1 MIKEVVFADRNKINT
16 KNKTIGLTYSKGN
29 WASNNANFNDKL
41 GTKEMDQDNANTIEV
56 PLKGGLISYNITDI
70 KGVEVMHYFKRKYE
84 KNHPT
89 QIDVIDKEGSKD
101 SYKLKMDNNEERTFI
116 NRFIRKIE
124 YVIKEWMKKN
134 KKNDIPYSKIS
145 ILPVSSTSNFNKNFV
160 KEELLKLNINGLKCE
175 VVDPDI
181 IVKNLE
187 NLQRDEDFIENNR
200 EFYDSNYVKTN
211 PENGT
216 VNQHIDDII
225 SKNKPLLQVDSYI
238 NEINKTVS
246 VLLNFI
252 YNNKNIEKLTPLKIE
267 RLKKYYK
274 KYVDLIRRCYAITY
288 YSSIDGKEHH
298 FQHEQILNMI
308 KYSKG
313 ISIDNRSKLLWDM
326 VKPYLRSEKSQVD
339 NKSYEKM
346 PLCYWKKHDFEIKK
360 IRNSERL
367 GLKNIYNLNNNLD
380 EKKRNEEIAKM
391 KGGILLIFDDNISG
405 GATLSDVCLQ
415 CKNLGAENII
425 PITFGKMTES
435 NTMGGLKLNTPSDG
449 YNFGTNKNLSLYNS
463 TKKEKVQNVRK
474 NEHLND
480 NKKIFDKTFNID
492 VNLQTLKILWLDDI
506 REPYSYF
513 YKKKT
518 SGAYLRNYNYYT
530 NNIFNRYNPEFIWVK
545 NLNEFKNY
553 IRNNGLPDMIS
564 LDHDI
569 KPRNYQGEF
578 ETGAD
583 VAQWLVNYCKE
594 NNLKMP
600 LSISHSANEKG
611 YQRII
616 NILSSYKN
624 NMYENKQVI
633 RITESQLRTVIK
645 ESIASVIKQIS

>member
-41 GTKEMDQDNANTIEV
+41 GTNEMDQNNANTIEV

-84 KNHPT
+84 KNQRT
-89 QIDVIDKEGSKD
+89 QIGVIDTEGNKD
-101 SYKLKMDNNEERTFI
+101 SYDLKMDNNEERNFI
-116 NRFIRKIE
+116 NRFIQKIE
-124 YVIKEWMKKN
+124 YVIKEWLKKN
-134 KKNDIPYSKIS
+134 KKDNISFSKIS
-145 ILPVSSTSNFNKNFV
+145 ILPVSSTSNFNRNFV
-160 KEELLKLNINGLKCE
+160 KEELLKININGLKCE
-175 VVDPDI
+175 IVDPNI

-187 NLQRDEDFIENNR
+187 NVQRDEEFITNNR
-200 EFYDSNYVKTN
+200 NFYDSYYVTN
-211 PENGT
+211 KLEMGT
-216 VNQHIDDII
+216 VNQRVDDVI
-225 SKNKPLLQVDSYI
+225 SRNKSLQQINYYI
-238 NEINKTVS
+238 GEINNIVS
-246 VLLNFI
+246 VLLNFLN
-252 YNNKNIEKLTPLKIE
+252 NNKNIKKLTPLKIE
-267 RLKKYYK
+267 RLKNSYK
-274 KYVDLIRRCYAITY
+274 KYVDLIRRCYATTY
-288 YSSIDGKEHH
+288 NSSIDGNEHH

-313 ISIDNRSKLLWDM
+313 RSIDNRSKLLWDM
-326 VKPYLRSEKSQVD
+326 VKPYLRGEKSQVD
-339 NKSYEKM
+339 NKSYTEM
-346 PLCYWKKHDFEIKK
+346 PLCYWKKPDFEIKK
-360 IRNSERL
+360 LRNSERL
-367 GLKNIYNLNNNLD
+367 GLKNIYNVNNDLD
-380 EKKRNEEIAKM
+380 DKKRNEEIAKM
-391 KGGILLIFDDNISG
+391 KGTILLIFDDNISG

-425 PITFGKMTES
+425 PITFGKMNES
-435 NTMGGLKLNTPSDG
+435 NTMRGINLNTPDNG
-449 YNFGTNKNLSLYNS
+449 YDFGTNKNLSLYNGP
-463 TKKEKVQNVRK
+463 EKVKRQYIRK

-530 NNIFNRYNPEFIWVK
+530 SNIFNRYNPEFIWVK

-553 IRNNGLPDMIS
+553 IINNGLPDMIS

-569 KPRNYQGEF
+569 KPRNYQGKF

-633 RITESQLRTVIK
+633 HITESQLRTVIK